1 MTGTSVVRT
10 PPHAE
15 SDVGRFATRV
25 AVALLFSAAV
35 LARAAPSEEPVPV
48 DLDAPGALLR
58 LEVKQPQAF
67 ATITSI
73 LREAGRVQD
82 GQLATWLQSSY
93 GATKVELG
101 SYILSSS
108 SGLQRR
114 VSFVLNGA
122 AYQAIVS
129 VPLPAAASAAK

>member
-1 MTGTSVVRT
+1 MAS
-10 PPHAE
+10 
-15 SDVGRFATRV
+15 
-25 AVALLFSAAV
+25 LFSAAV
-35 LARAAPSEEPVPV
+35 SARAAPSEKLLPV
-48 DLDAPGALLR
+48 DLDAPGALVK
-58 LEVKQPQAF
+58 LEAKQPQAF
-67 ATITSI
+67 ATVTSI
-73 LREAGRVQD
+73 LRESGGVPD
-82 GQLATWLQSSY
+82 GQLAAWLQSSY

-108 SGLQRR
+108 LGLQRR